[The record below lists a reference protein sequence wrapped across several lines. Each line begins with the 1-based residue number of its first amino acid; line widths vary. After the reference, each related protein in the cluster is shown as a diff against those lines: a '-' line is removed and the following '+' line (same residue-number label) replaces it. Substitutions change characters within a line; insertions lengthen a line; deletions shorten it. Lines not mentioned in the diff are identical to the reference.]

1 MPVYQLLVLMP
12 SPCDAS
18 RFARL
23 LQQTEHAHFTASPAA
38 SVAAGLA
45 ALRTHSYDL
54 VVVDVRLSEGEGL
67 ALLREQQLHGR
78 TTPVFVLTAFAR
90 EGPLGAV
97 RYATSPADSG
107 VDSGA
112 AGLLAR
118 EMQQAIEYGHGQTHI
133 PAEVASLYR
142 LFTSCNA

>member
-1 MPVYQLLVLMP
+1 MPVYQLLVLTP
-12 SPCDAS
+12 SPGDVS

-23 LQQTEHAHFTASPAA
+23 LQQTEHAHFTVTPAA
-38 SVAAGLA
+38 SGAAGLA

-54 VVVDVRLSEGEGL
+54 VVVDVRLSEREGL
-67 ALLREQQLHGR
+67 AVLWEQQLHGR

-90 EGPLGAV
+90 QDPLGSV
-97 RYATSPADSG
+97 RYAASPDDSG
-107 VDSGA
+107 VDSVD

-118 EMQQAIEYGHGQTHI
+118 EMQQAIEYSHGQAHI
-133 PAEVASLYR
+133 PPEVASLYR